1 MGVCTLKWCLFVVLC
16 SCCLATVEKKKKGG
30 QNECIVVPI
39 CRIKTKT
46 EGGKIMER
54 NWRDQRGNCESLKT
68 KLNNLLSCCFC
79 SEKDK
84 SGRTRRMSK

>member
-1 MGVCTLKWCLFVVLC
+1 MSEKENLNSFLFLCL
-16 SCCLATVEKKKKGG
+16 CCGKGKYKDKD
-30 QNECIVVPI
+30 I
-39 CRIKTKT
+39 

-84 SGRTRRMSK
+84 SGRSRRMSK